1 MQFALFADEAGGAFG
16 FILVAMLWFLG
27 FLLYIAPSIIAF
39 TRGHPNAVP
48 ILLINVFLGWICLAG
63 WFWALVW
70 AFTNPQAA
78 SASPSRRRRLRRL
91 THFPIVYA
99 MPVAKNPADFGRVVR
114 SDFARQ
120 LRPSRPRP

>member
-1 MQFALFADEAGGAFG
+1 MQFALFADEAGGAIG
-16 FILVAMLWFLG
+16 FILIALLWVLG

-70 AFTNPQAA
+70 AFTNPHAPGTTVIIEDRQ
-78 SASPSRRRRLRRL
+78 RRRRRRDEDD
-91 THFPIVYA
+91 Y
-99 MPVAKNPADFGRVVR
+99 D
-114 SDFARQ
+114 D
-120 LRPSRPRP
+120 